1 MSKTINECIITIKL
15 SYAELNKTLASLKIT
30 KHDKNNELT
39 DLDVL
44 IKDFEQILE
53 GARDYQINKNLDK
66 TRPNLPQ
73 VKIENPLQ
81 EREMVCEKCE

>member
-1 MSKTINECIITIKL
+1 MNNNLNECIITIKL
-15 SYAELNKTLASLKIT
+15 SYAELNKALASLKIT
-30 KHDKNNELT
+30 NNDKNNELT

-73 VKIENPLQ
+73 LKIENELQ

>member
-1 MSKTINECIITIKL
+1 MSKTLNECIITIKL
-15 SYAELNKTLASLKIT
+15 SYAELNKALASLKIT

-66 TRPNLPQ
+66 IMPRIQQN
-73 VKIENPLQ
+73 KINAELK